1 MLRELEKK
9 FNELADPVK
18 AKVYQKF
25 FKTGKGEYGESDV
38 FIGLSVPQQRKLA
51 KEFAELSFSDIEML
65 LSNKIHEYR
74 LTGFFILVYKFEKAD
89 EERKKN
95 IVDFYLKNID
105 SANNWDLID
114 CVSDKLLGK
123 YLIDKNKKIL
133 YEFAESDSLWKKRIA
148 IISTFEFIKN
158 YKFEDTLKISEILLT
173 DDHDLVHKAVGWML
187 REIGKKNQNVLE
199 NFLKKHYK
207 NMSRT
212 MLRYAIEKFD
222 EEKRKMYLK
231 GKFKTHSAFLK

>member
-1 MLRELEKK
+1 MLRELERK

-18 AKVYQKF
+18 AKIYQRF
-25 FKTGKGEYGESDV
+25 FKTGKGEYGEGDV

-51 KEFAELSFSDIEML
+51 KEFLELGFDDIEIL

-74 LTGFFILVYKFEKAD
+74 LTGFFILVYKFEKANK
-89 EERKKN
+89 EGKKN

-114 CVSDKLLGK
+114 CISDKLLGK
-123 YLIDKNKKIL
+123 YLIDKNKEIL
-133 YEFAESDSLWKKRIA
+133 YEFAESDNLWKKRIA

-158 YKFEDTLKISEILLT
+158 NKFDDSLKISEMLLT
-173 DDHDLVHKAVGWML
+173 DNHDLIHKAVGWML
-187 REIGKKNQNVLE
+187 REIGKKNQEVLE

-207 NMSRT
+207 NMHRT
-212 MLRYAIEKFD
+212 TLRYAIEKFD
-222 EEKRKMYLK
+222 EAKRRAYLK
-231 GKFKTHSAFLK
+231 GEV